1 MIDYINHRLICWSEW
16 AIRRDDGGLGF
27 PRQSHYTKAFIS
39 HSRGNIEEINEAAM
53 EIETSVLALR
63 KARSDLA
70 AVVMEFYRKTGSAEY
85 KARALHICRDTLYA
99 RLHQAHI
106 WIMGWLQDKDVE
118 QWDRQRLQ
126 KNIRAAA

>member
-1 MIDYINHRLICWSEW
+1 MIDYINHRLVCWAEW

-63 KARSDLA
+63 RERGDLA
-70 AVVMEFYRKTGSAEY
+70 DVVMEFYRKTGSAEY
-85 KARALHICRDTLYA
+85 KARALGVCKDTMYS

-106 WIMGWLQDKDVE
+106 WIMGWMQDREVE
-118 QWDRQRLQ
+118 QWERSRMK
-126 KNIRAAA
+126 KNLKKVA